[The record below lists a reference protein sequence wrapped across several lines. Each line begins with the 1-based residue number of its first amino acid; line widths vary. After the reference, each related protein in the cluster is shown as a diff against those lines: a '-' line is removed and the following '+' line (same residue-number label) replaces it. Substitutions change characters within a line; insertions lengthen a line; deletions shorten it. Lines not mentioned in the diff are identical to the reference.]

1 MTPTVL
7 ANSTG
12 SSLLRAAMFQPLIDK
27 AAPEFEIN
35 TQERM
40 AAFLAQVGHESG
52 GLRYLTEIWGP
63 TPAQRRYEGRVD
75 LGNTRPGDG
84 LRFLGRGLIQIT
96 GRNNYAAESIASGI
110 DFLANPQRLAEPLN
124 AVRSAMRYWQTHG
137 CNELA
142 DVGDYKAATRA
153 VNGGYNG
160 YVERV
165 ALWEKAKA
173 ALA

>member
-1 MTPTVL
+1 MTPAVL
-7 ANSTG
+7 AKSTG

-52 GLRYLTEIWGP
+52 GLSYLTEIWGP
-63 TPAQRRYEGRVD
+63 TPAQRRYEGRAD

-84 LRFLGRGLIQIT
+84 YKFRGRGLIELT
-96 GRNNYAAESIASGI
+96 GHDNYMRESIASGI
-110 DFLANPQRLAEPLN
+110 DFVAYPDKLAEPLN
-124 AVRSAMRYWQTHG
+124 AVRSSMRFWKTHG

-142 DVGDYKAATRA
+142 DYGDFRSITRA

-165 ALWEKAKA
+165 ALWEKSKA